1 MTPSGSHTRS
11 SWPILAVVLLGV
23 GVVASGVA
31 SLEAAADDAE
41 VGVVGPDGDRSSGT
55 GTSSDDLDIDCSLA
69 ATAAVGATGPDVVC
83 LESQLVAA
91 GALTDVAPDAVFD
104 ESTRGAVERFQAA
117 NALTVDGVVGSRT
130 ASELAIASR
139 ARRTGASTCPDH
151 GRAAVV
157 DRESQRAWLCEQGA
171 IIEVMPITSALPQP
185 DPGTYAVYAKDMHS
199 SSVFGDHST
208 MTHFVAFTYGEY
220 QGARIA
226 FHSVPRDAAGNFVQP
241 LDSLG
246 TADRHGDSS
255 GCIRVA
261 PDDAELIWDRLE
273 IGDTV
278 TVIS

>member
-1 MTPSGSHTRS
+1 MRPSRSHSRS
-11 SWPILAVVLLGV
+11 SWPVLAVVLLGV
-23 GVVASGVA
+23 GVVALGVA
-31 SLEAAADDAE
+31 SLDAAADDVE
-41 VGVVGPDGDRSSGT
+41 VGVVAAAGDRSPAASPSVEGP
-55 GTSSDDLDIDCSLA
+55 DVDCSLA
-69 ATAAVGATGPDVVC
+69 ASVTVGATGPDVVC
-83 LESQLVAA
+83 LESQLVAV

-104 ESTRGAVERFQAA
+104 GTTRAAVERFQAA
-117 NALTVDGVVGSRT
+117 NALDIDGVVGLRT
-130 ASELAIASR
+130 ANELAIASR

-171 IIEVMPITSALPQP
+171 ILEVMPITSARSQP

-199 SSVFGDHST
+199 SSVFGDYST
-208 MTHFVAFTYGEY
+208 MTHFVAFTHGEY

-226 FHSVPRDAAGNFVQP
+226 FHSVPRDAAGDFVQP